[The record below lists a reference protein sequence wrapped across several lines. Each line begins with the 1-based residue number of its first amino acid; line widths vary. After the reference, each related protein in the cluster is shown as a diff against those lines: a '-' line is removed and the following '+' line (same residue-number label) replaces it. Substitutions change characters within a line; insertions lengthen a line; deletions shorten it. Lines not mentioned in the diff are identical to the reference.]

1 MINVKHLNDRNYVRS
16 GKSIGELKTIWSIQT
31 ILGPKQREEKR
42 IVATN
47 VLNLMENINQR
58 NRMKQNFLK
67 TLHLIIQLKKGPTW
81 KIYNFCLAPITKK
94 LLKLNVRILRAKTVT
109 HLNHGVSE
117 HLFKETTNHL
127 GFLDNTISRTKIFS
141 INYRKTVGK
150 DNILLT
156 GCG

>member
-1 MINVKHLNDRNYVRS
+1 MINLKHLNDRKYLRNI
-16 GKSIGELKTIWSIQT
+16 KSIGEFKTIWSIQT
-31 ILGPKQREEKR
+31 ILGPKQRKEKR

-58 NRMKQNFLK
+58 NRMKQFLK
-67 TLHLIIQLKKGPTW
+67 EPHLIIQLKMEPTW
-81 KIYNFCLAPITKK
+81 KIYNFCLAPVTKN
-94 LLKLNVRILRAKTVT
+94 LLRPNVRILRAKTVT

-117 HLFKETTNHL
+117 HLFQETTNHL
-127 GFLDNTISRTKIFS
+127 GFLGDTISRTKILS
-141 INYRKTVGK
+141 TNHRKTVGK